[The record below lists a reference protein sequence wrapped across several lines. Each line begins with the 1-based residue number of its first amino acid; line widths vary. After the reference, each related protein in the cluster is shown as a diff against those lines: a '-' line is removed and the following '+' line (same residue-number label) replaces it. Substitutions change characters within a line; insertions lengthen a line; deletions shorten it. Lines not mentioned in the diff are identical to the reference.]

1 MREPEIVI
9 VVAVARNGVIGRD
22 GDLPWRLP
30 SDLKRFKQLT
40 IGKPVVMG
48 RKTFASIG
56 RPLPGRPNIVVTRD
70 PVFSAEGVTVARDV
84 AAGIA
89 EARRAAEALGVD
101 EVCIIGGGEIY
112 RQTFDMADVLH
123 VTEVAAEV
131 DGDTR
136 FPPIDP
142 AIFEKVFEEPIPQGE
157 KDSHAMRFSTFR
169 RRKTSSQPA
178 LPSGC

>member
-1 MREPEIVI
+1 MSEPKIVL
-9 VVAVARNGVIGRD
+9 VVAAALNGVIGRD

-48 RKTFASIG
+48 RRTYQSIG

-70 PVFSAEGVTVARDV
+70 TAFRPDGVIVARSV
-84 AAGIA
+84 EEALVY
-89 EARRAAEALGVD
+89 ARREAQALSAD
-101 EVCIIGGGEIY
+101 EICIIGGGDIY
-112 RQTFDMADVLH
+112 RQTIAIADVIH
-123 VTEVAAEV
+123 VTQVQADV

-142 AIFEKVFEEPIPQGE
+142 KVFDVAHEEEMPQGE
-157 KDSHAMRFSTFR
+157 KDSHRMRFLTHVR
-169 RRKTSSQPA
+169 RDSV
-178 LPSGC
+178 